1 MRASVSTWYPQCPT
15 SGITLIKTGY
25 TNCLIRTKRG
35 GGSLTTIGAGAV
47 SVSGF
52 VNLLWLFSSRC
63 FHCVSAIVPVVEGV
77 TVVLDD
83 QGREGIPQIEGA
95 FDFI

>member
-15 SGITLIKTGY
+15 SGITLIKMGY

-35 GGSLTTIGAGAV
+35 GGAV

-52 VNLLWLFSSRC
+52 VNLLWLFSSGC
-63 FHCVSAIVPVVEGV
+63 LHCVSAIVPVVEGV

-83 QGREGIPQIEGA
+83 QGREGFPQIEGA
-95 FDFI
+95 FDFF